1 MAKARSID
9 PRNLSDR
16 KLWELLRAAT
26 PDARGLGINELQ
38 GVRRELML
46 RDQLRA
52 GRCFRQPH

>member
-1 MAKARSID
+1 MGKARSID

-26 PDARGLGINELQ
+26 PDTRGLGNAELQ

-52 GRCFRQPH
+52 NRCFHRPH